1 MMLPAPPR
9 TPGSFAT
16 VDRILRGHYLQA
28 ESLADGRIDIPV
40 RVLARY
46 GLVLGAIY
54 GISLG
59 TYAVFQGGNQA
70 LLQMLSTA
78 IKVPA
83 LFLLT
88 LTVTFPSLYVFS
100 ALQRSPLSLHATCR
114 LLLLAVVVDVAVL
127 ASLGPVFAFFAASTE
142 SYPFMLL
149 LNVAFFAIG
158 GILGLI
164 VLRRATQA
172 MFTTRTPTATAP
184 APTPPAPTPA
194 PVDATSAADPVAP
207 ATTPATPIPIAEPA
221 PPRTAGTSLRQL
233 RSADQ
238 ARSVLTIW
246 CLVYG
251 VVGAQ
256 MGWLLRPFLGAPGA
270 PFAWIRERESNVFA
284 AILRTI
290 RDLFAQ

>member
-1 MMLPAPPR
+1 MTSSDPQRAS
-9 TPGSFAT
+9 GSFAT
-16 VDRILRGHYLQA
+16 VDRILRGHYLQP
-28 ESLADGRIDIPV
+28 ESLADGRIDIPI

-59 TYAVFQGGNQA
+59 TYAAFQGGSQA

-100 ALQRSPLSLHATCR
+100 ALQRSPLSLQATCR

-184 APTPPAPTPA
+184 APTPPPPPA
-194 PVDATSAADPVAP
+194 VAADTAADPVAT
-207 ATTPATPIPIAEPA
+207 AATPATPAPTGEPTA
-221 PPRTAGTSLRQL
+221 PRTAGSSLRQL